1 MDDRGVVLGVNRAAE
16 RTFGYSAAEMVGQE
30 VAELIIPPALREAH
44 RGGLERYLRTGRGP
58 VVGRRVELTALRKDG
73 SEFPVELVVTRP
85 ELPGERIFYGYLGD
99 LSARYVTEAAL
110 HRLADEQ
117 AALRRVATAVAAESD
132 AARLFALVSEE
143 VGRLLD
149 AQTAH
154 MFRFD
159 PDGAGGEVV
168 GGWARRS
175 EHVLPLGTRMPL
187 HGDTAATRVW
197 RTGRPARMDRYDGAE
212 GELAATLRGYGVRAV
227 VAAPIFLAGSLWGAV
242 IVSSVEP
249 EPPPVGAEQRI
260 ADFAELAAQALA
272 NAQSREELAAS
283 RARIVAAGDEER
295 RRLERNLHDGAQQRL
310 VSLALMLRLAAR
322 RHPNDADLARAGGEL
337 TFALE
342 ELRELARGIHPAVL
356 TERGLEPAVASLAA
370 RAPLPVEISIDLCE
384 RLPGPVEAAAYYV
397 VAEALTNVAK
407 YADASVVSVG
417 VARLESQALIEVSD
431 DGVGGAVAGR
441 GSGLRGLADRVEAL
455 GGRLEIDS
463 PPERGTRIHVRL
475 PL

>member
-1 MDDRGVVLGVNRAAE
+1 V
-16 RTFGYSAAEMVGQE
+16 Y
-30 VAELIIPPALREAH
+30 
-44 RGGLERYLRTGRGP
+44 RTG
-58 VVGRRVELTALRKDG
+58 A
-73 SEFPVELVVTRP
+73 
-85 ELPGERIFYGYLGD
+85 
-99 LSARYVTEAAL
+99 
-110 HRLADEQ
+110 
-117 AALRRVATAVAAESD
+117 
-132 AARLFALVSEE
+132 
-143 VGRLLD
+143 
-149 AQTAH
+149 
-154 MFRFD
+154 
-159 PDGAGGEVV
+159 
-168 GGWARRS
+168 
-175 EHVLPLGTRMPL
+175 
-187 HGDTAATRVW
+187 
-197 RTGRPARMDRYDGAE
+197 PARIESYASLD
-212 GELAATLRGYGVRAV
+212 GELAASLRSLGFQNAV
-227 VAAPIFLAGSLWGAV
+227 AGPIFLEGRLWGAV

-407 YADASVVSVG
+407 YASASVVSVG
-417 VARLESQALIEVSD
+417 VGRSDARALIEVRD
-431 DGVGGAVAGR
+431 DGVGGAVAER

-455 GGRLEIDS
+455 GGRFALES
-463 PPERGTRIHVRL
+463 PAGAGTTLRAEIPCGR
-475 PL
+475 